1 MGINKILPVESTTK
15 NPKDCSSEIEAHK
28 DE

>member
-1 MGINKILPVESTTK
+1 MGINKILPVETTTK